1 MNTAEQLYKEAGVKP
16 AFDKTTGQ
24 NFVTYS
30 KGKSTYSIW
39 LEDETSVKARLEL
52 MNKYKM
58 GGVAYWALGQEKD
71 SIWKVIYEYFK

>member
-1 MNTAEQLYKEAGVKP
+1 
-16 AFDKTTGQ
+16 
-24 NFVTYS
+24 
-30 KGKSTYSIW
+30 
-39 LEDETSVKARLEL
+39 